1 MSATGLTPKSACAT
15 GKSALPSTTGKPN
28 IGQHGSWAVI
38 IQTHSEQ
45 TERLGPAAKALAGA
59 LDDEGF
65 IAAAAGKPPEA
76 IPNTDTLH
84 IIAGKKI
91 DPALK

>member
-1 MSATGLTPKSACAT
+1 MQVYSVP
-15 GKSALPSTTGKPN
+15 GKPN

-76 IPNTDTLH
+76 IPNTDTMH
-84 IIAGKKI
+84 IIVGKKI